1 MRPILLAG
9 LATVLLAAT
18 TLPAGAQAFGPPTG
32 GASIVGTIRDADGE
46 PVPKAGVCAEL
57 PGSPGLTWMHC
68 ARADSSAAFR
78 LDSLPAGTWLVA
90 VSCEAIGL
98 LGKRLALEDV
108 GVSEGVPTRR
118 DWVVDASGCDP
129 RPLRRVA
136 GVFRG
141 YYTPGFEA
149 SEFVPCAEDAW
160 FLPSDSLRTQPYDE
174 RRAWA
179 VLSDARFPDA
189 FRLPDAPR
197 NAYGNPRYYVHWR
210 GTVVGPGRYGH
221 FGISAFELRVDSV
234 LEFRAPREGDCAP
247 VQGPGRDLKSRV
259 VPPRAPRTLVSDSRQ
274 EASGWRS

>member
-9 LATVLLAAT
+9 LVMVLLAGT
-18 TLPAGAQAFGPPTG
+18 TPPAGAQARGRPSG

-46 PVPKAGVCAEL
+46 PVSRAHVCVEL
-57 PGSPGLTWMHC
+57 PGSPRLTWMHC

-78 LDSLPAGTWLVA
+78 LDGLPAGTWLVT
-90 VSCEAIGL
+90 VSCEAVGL
-98 LGKRLALEDV
+98 LGKQLASEDV
-108 GVSEGVPTRR
+108 GVSEGVPTMR
-118 DWVVDASGCDP
+118 DWAVDASGCDP

-141 YYTPGFEA
+141 HYTPGFEA

-160 FLPSDSLRTQPYDE
+160 FLPSDLLRTQPYDE

-189 FRLPDAPR
+189 FSLPEAPR
-197 NAYGNPRYYVHWR
+197 DSYGNPRYYVHWR

-221 FGISAFELRVDSV
+221 FGVSAFELRVDSV
-234 LEFRAPREGDCAP
+234 LELRAPREGDCAP
-247 VQGPGRDLKSRV
+247 IQGPHRDLQSRV
-259 VPPRAPRTLVSDSRQ
+259 VPLRAPRTSSSSR
-274 EASGWRS
+274 AMRRAG